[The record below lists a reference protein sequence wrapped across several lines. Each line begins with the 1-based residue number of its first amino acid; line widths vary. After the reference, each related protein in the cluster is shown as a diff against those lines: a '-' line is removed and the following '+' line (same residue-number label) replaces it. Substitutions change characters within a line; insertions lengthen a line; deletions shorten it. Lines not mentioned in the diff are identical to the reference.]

1 MSAVAPTIPGNGG
14 SQPFAGLRALLRF
27 TLRRDRIRLPV
38 WILGLTS
45 AIAATAASYPGIYAT
60 AEERHGAL
68 LTISNPGTTA
78 LVGAVYGEGDYTYGI
93 MAGHQL
99 LAMTTV
105 VAALMSIFTVVRH
118 TRAEEESGRAELVR
132 SSVVGRHASATTA
145 VLVVLG
151 ANVALA
157 LALALSLG
165 ALGIE
170 TVTWAGSFL
179 YGAATA
185 GVGLVFAGIA
195 AITVQLTESAR
206 SASSLAGLTL
216 AAAYA
221 LRGVGDVAENGLS
234 WASPIGWA
242 QATETYY
249 RNNWAPV
256 ILLILTAAVWVAFAA
271 PLSKRRD
278 VGAGLSGTRPGP
290 ARAGAGLRGAFGLAW
305 RLNRA
310 GMLGWAVALFI
321 FGLAY
326 GPVLSEADSFLKDLP
341 IMAEFLPELD
351 AGGAAL
357 FGSLVIAIAAI
368 VCAVPTTQVR
378 LRLRAEETAGRA
390 SPLLATLVSRPGWA
404 LRSAALAVLTAA
416 LTLTL
421 FGIGMGLGAGL
432 SMSQMSWVGNSLV
445 ASLNYLPAIL
455 VVAGLALFFV
465 GFFPRAAGTAWVAVV
480 YAVFVMYFGGLLDL
494 PQWAMNI
501 SPFNHVP
508 QLPAADFNPVPLVW
522 LTLIA
527 SALGGAGVL
536 GLRRRDIEA

>member
-1 MSAVAPTIPGNGG
+1 MSAAAPTFSGTGG
-14 SQPFAGLRALLRF
+14 SQPLAGLPTLLRF
-27 TLRRDRIRLPV
+27 ALRRDRVRLPV
-38 WILGLTS
+38 WILGLTA

-68 LTISNPGTTA
+68 LAISNPGTTA
-78 LVGAVYGEGDYTYGI
+78 LIGAIYGEGDYTYGI
-93 MAGHQL
+93 MVGHQL
-99 LAMTTV
+99 LAMTAV

-132 SSVVGRHASATTA
+132 SSVVGRHSSAATTM
-145 VLVVLG
+145 LVVLG
-151 ANVALA
+151 ANLALGLA
-157 LALALSLG
+157 LALGLG

-179 YGAATA
+179 YGASIA

-221 LRGVGDVAENGLS
+221 LRAIGDVAENGLS

-249 RNNWAPV
+249 RNTWAPI
-256 ILLILTAAVWVAFAA
+256 ILLLLAAVVLVAIAA
-271 PLSKRRD
+271 PLSRRRD
-278 VGAGLSGTRPGP
+278 VGAGLFGTRPGP

-305 RLNRA
+305 RLNR
-310 GMLGWAVALFI
+310 GGVLGWAVALFI

-326 GPVLSEADSFLKDLP
+326 GPVLSEADSFLEDLP

-351 AGGAAL
+351 AGGAEL

-368 VCAVPTTQVR
+368 LCAVPTTQVV

-390 SPLLATLVSRPGWA
+390 GPLLATPVSRPGWA
-404 LRSAALAVLTAA
+404 LRSAALAVLTGAI
-416 LTLTL
+416 TLSL
-421 FGIGMGLGAGL
+421 FGVGMGLGAGL
-432 SMSQMSWVGNSLV
+432 SMSQLSWVGDSV
-445 ASLNYLPAIL
+445 AASLNYLPAIL
-455 VVAGLALFFV
+455 VVAGLALLLV
-465 GFFPRAAGTAWVAVV
+465 GLVPRAAGAAWIAVV
-480 YAVFVMYFGGLLDL
+480 YAVFVMYLGGLLDL

-501 SPFNHVP
+501 SPFAHVP
-508 QLPAADFNPVPLVW
+508 QLPAADFSSAPLVW
-522 LTLIA
+522 LTL
-527 SALGGAGVL
+527 LAGVLGAAGLL
-536 GLRRRDIEA
+536 GLRRRDITG

>member
-1 MSAVAPTIPGNGG
+1 MSTGAPTLSGSAG
-14 SQPFAGLRALLRF
+14 SQPFAGLPTMLRF
-27 TLRRDRIRLPV
+27 TLRRERIRLPV
-38 WILGLTS
+38 WILGLTA

-78 LVGAVYGEGDYTYGI
+78 LIGAAYGDGDYTYGI
-93 MAGHQL
+93 MVGHQL

-105 VAALMSIFTVVRH
+105 VAALMSIFTIVRH

-132 SSVVGRHASATTA
+132 SSVVGRHASAATA

-151 ANVALA
+151 ANVTLA

-221 LRGVGDVAENGLS
+221 LRAIGDVSENGLS

-256 ILLILTAAVWVAFAA
+256 ILLILTAAVLGAVAA

-278 VGAGLSGTRPGP
+278 VGAGLLGDGRAA

-310 GMLGWAVALFI
+310 GLLGCAVALFI

-326 GPVLSEADSFLKDLP
+326 GPVLSLADSCRKELP
-341 IMAEFLPELD
+341 
-351 AGGAAL
+351 
-357 FGSLVIAIAAI
+357 
-368 VCAVPTTQVR
+368 
-378 LRLRAEETAGRA
+378 
-390 SPLLATLVSRPGWA
+390 
-404 LRSAALAVLTAA
+404 
-416 LTLTL
+416 
-421 FGIGMGLGAGL
+421 
-432 SMSQMSWVGNSLV
+432 
-445 ASLNYLPAIL
+445 
-455 VVAGLALFFV
+455 
-465 GFFPRAAGTAWVAVV
+465 
-480 YAVFVMYFGGLLDL
+480 
-494 PQWAMNI
+494 
-501 SPFNHVP
+501 
-508 QLPAADFNPVPLVW
+508 
-522 LTLIA
+522 
-527 SALGGAGVL
+527 
-536 GLRRRDIEA
+536 